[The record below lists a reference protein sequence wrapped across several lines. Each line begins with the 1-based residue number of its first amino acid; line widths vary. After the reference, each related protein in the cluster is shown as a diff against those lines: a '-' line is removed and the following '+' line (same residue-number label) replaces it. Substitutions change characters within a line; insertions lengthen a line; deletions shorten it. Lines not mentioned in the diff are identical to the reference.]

1 MNPLLE
7 KYEELHG
14 KKEEPKKEEP
24 KKEEPKVT
32 GATVLTISDSP
43 LALDKYMTTSSVTS
57 GTASVSAS
65 YPYITAATHGVTS
78 ISSKLPRKF
87 SCYDLDSV
95 NDSFLQTAD
104 KIKTNKAQVISME
117 VTFDHSS
124 SIRTVT
130 FSVQVCDTP

>member
-7 KYEELHG
+7 KYEELYG
-14 KKEEPKKEEP
+14 KKEEPKK
-24 KKEEPKVT
+24 KEPKVIGVT
-32 GATVLTISDSP
+32 NGVLTITEDP
-43 LALDKYMTTSSVTS
+43 LAFDQYLATSSLSSGSS
-57 GTASVSAS
+57 GTASVSTS
-65 YPYITAATHGVTS
+65 SSCITAATPVTS
-78 ISSKLPRKF
+78 ISSKFPRKF
-87 SCYDLDSV
+87 SCYDLDSL

>member
-7 KYEELHG
+7 KYEELYG
-14 KKEEPKKEEP
+14 KKEEPKKED
-24 KKEEPKVT
+24 PKVT
-32 GATVLTISDSP
+32 GATVPTISKDP

-57 GTASVSAS
+57 GTVSVSAS
-65 YPYITAATHGVTS
+65 YPYITAATHTATPT
-78 ISSKLPRKF
+78 SSKLPKKF
-87 SCYDLDSV
+87 SYYDLDSI

-117 VTFDHSS
+117 VTFDHNASTK
-124 SIRTVT
+124 TVT